1 MSARQHKN
9 NRLPSEEGG
18 GMFSTV
24 IRQVLAVIICAAVIL
39 GMRGSQNLRLRG
51 YAEAL
56 GRALRYD
63 SRWQESAREAMGF
76 IKNILPSDSQ
86 SESPR
91 DDVNSSGV
99 PPLPDASENGGVSFQ

>member
-1 MSARQHKN
+1 MSVRQYKN

-18 GMFSTV
+18 GIFSAV
-24 IRQVLAVIICAAVIL
+24 IRQVFAVIICAAVIL
-39 GMRGSQNLRLRG
+39 GMRNSQSLKLRG

-63 SRWQESAREAMGF
+63 SRWQESAQEAMGF

-86 SESPR
+86 SEPR
-91 DDVNSSGV
+91 QGNSNSSVV
-99 PPLPDASENGGVSFQ
+99 PQLPGASENGGVSFQ